1 LRRFLYLEPITREE
15 GLMTTTQGDRTVVC
29 IGVSLIGDT
38 PCGAV
43 GAIGTDTPAP
53 LGPGYVNTF

>member
-1 LRRFLYLEPITREE
+1 
-15 GLMTTTQGDRTVVC
+15 MTTTQGDRTVVC